1 MIKFNKTEINEHKI
15 PSGTGIFT
23 LLNANKILY
32 INKTSDL
39 DKSIRQLFK
48 VAKDDKNIFQLVS
61 QTAEIAYEE
70 HISLFAALVHQKKL
84 ESSSYSEFNSIIKL
98 YEQYV
103 YLGIDF
109 DEPPFVKV
117 VEDTQEQLFYIG
129 PFKDRFFLF
138 DLLDAMAELFQF
150 PLCPDE
156 KPYPCSRYKNNKCP
170 GWCIKEKSKTY
181 TKAILPYIIPNED
194 ILSSKQKEYNKYF
207 DDLQFEKAEKLKN
220 KIQLVE
226 KYLEYLKFINI
237 TKNLDLEFN
246 ENGRDFIVKD
256 GRLNGLV
263 ENGKND
269 EFPLI
274 TVELRDNEI
283 LAFNKDQLAERWIV
297 YKYLINKNDKII
309 LDRINEFYKKLQLK
323 IRLNLT

>member
-1 MIKFNKTEINEHKI
+1 MSKLTI
-15 PSGTGIFT
+15 
-23 LLNANKILY
+23 LL
-32 INKTSDL
+32 
-39 DKSIRQLFK
+39 
-48 VAKDDKNIFQLVS
+48 
-61 QTAEIAYEE
+61 
-70 HISLFAALVHQKKL
+70 
-84 ESSSYSEFNSIIKL
+84 IIKKH
-98 YEQYV
+98 
-103 YLGIDF
+103 IN
-109 DEPPFVKV
+109 
-117 VEDTQEQLFYIG
+117 
-129 PFKDRFFLF
+129 
-138 DLLDAMAELFQF
+138 LLT
-150 PLCPDE
+150 
-156 KPYPCSRYKNNKCP
+156 
-170 GWCIKEKSKTY
+170 IVTV
-181 TKAILPYIIPNED
+181 
-194 ILSSKQKEYNKYF
+194 
-207 DDLQFEKAEKLKN
+207 
-220 KIQLVE
+220 IQLVE